1 MLVLSLIKNQNNYI
15 MIKVFPIKKSIIFLT
30 LSIISFIYG
39 GVKYINIDYS
49 NMSYED
55 YQLFDFAI
63 AYFSIVYSIF
73 NLLLY
78 IFCKNIFER
87 IVDPSDKFLFKTK
100 FSLSNMYLLLG
111 VGIIIELIIGSKEFF
126 TYKPIFCYCIGDDNH
141 NDYAEAIFLLFFTFS
156 LSLFSIFM
164 YLNYRKDKE
173 QPKSY
178 IFLKGHGKI
187 GIYIYE
193 LFILILLLYSAVV
206 FKPDV
211 SDSVYSLTSPMF
223 TLVCIW
229 NILILIYLHSI
240 RVSEQRTYFVNWYDF
255 FIIAI
260 LILFGYTLGHMQS
273 KYEKMLG
280 DMTNLFYYESLL
292 LYILAIS
299 YILFVLTKIEL
310 TFAFYFK
317 NKKKE
322 EDKK

>member
-87 IVDPSDKFLFKTK
+87 ITAPTDKFLFRTR
-100 FSLSNMYLLLG
+100 FSLRNMYLLLG
-111 VGIIIELIIGSKEFF
+111 VGIIIELIIGLKGFF
-126 TYKPIFCYCIGDDNH
+126 TYKPIFCYCIGNDNH

>member
-15 MIKVFPIKKSIIFLT
+15 MIKVFPINKSIIFLT

-39 GVKYINIDYS
+39 AIKYINIDYTD
-49 NMSYED
+49 MSYED

-126 TYKPIFCYCIGDDNH
+126 TYKPIFCYCIGNDNH

-178 IFLKGHGKI
+178 LFLKGHGKI
-187 GIYIYE
+187 GIYIHE
-193 LFILILLLYSAVV
+193 LFVLILLLYSFVC
-206 FKPDV
+206 FDTDI
-211 SDSVYSLTSPMF
+211 SDSAYSLTSPMLL
-223 TLVCIW
+223 LVCIW
-229 NILILIYLHSI
+229 NILVLIYLHSI
-240 RVSEQRTYFVNWYDF
+240 RVTEQRKYFVNWYDF
-255 FIIAI
+255 LIIAI
-260 LILFGYTLGHMQS
+260 LLFFGYTLGHIES

-280 DMTNLFYYESLL
+280 DMTSLFYYESLL
-292 LYILAIS
+292 LYLLAIS
-299 YILFVLTKIEL
+299 CILIVLIKVEL
-310 TFAFYFK
+310 TFAFYLK
-317 NKKKE
+317 NKKKD

>member
-1 MLVLSLIKNQNNYI
+1 

-87 IVDPSDKFLFKTK
+87 ITASTDKFLFRTR

-111 VGIIIELIIGSKEFF
+111 VGIIIELIIGLKVFF
-126 TYKPIFCYCIGDDNH
+126 TYKPIFCYCIGNDNH

-173 QPKSY
+173 QSKSY
-178 IFLKGHGKI
+178 LFLKGHGKI

-193 LFILILLLYSAVV
+193 LFVLILLLYSVVV
-206 FKPDV
+206 FNPNI
-211 SDSVYSLTSPMF
+211 SDSVYSLTSPMLL
-223 TLVCIW
+223 LVCIW

-240 RVSEQRTYFVNWYDF
+240 RVTEQRKYFVNWYDF
-255 FIIAI
+255 LIIAI
-260 LILFGYTLGHMQS
+260 LLFFGYTLGHIES

-280 DMTNLFYYESLL
+280 DMTSLFYYESLL
-292 LYILAIS
+292 LYLLAIS
-299 YILFVLTKIEL
+299 CILIVLIKVEL
-310 TFAFYFK
+310 TFAFYLK
-317 NKKKE
+317 NKKKD